1 MVVLPCAEVAVIR
14 YASLTK
20 RKRKRRNRKNEKS
33 HLMKRRIVFA

>member
-1 MVVLPCAEVAVIR
+1 MVILPCAEVAVIR

-20 RKRKRRNRKNEKS
+20 RKRKRNRKNEKS